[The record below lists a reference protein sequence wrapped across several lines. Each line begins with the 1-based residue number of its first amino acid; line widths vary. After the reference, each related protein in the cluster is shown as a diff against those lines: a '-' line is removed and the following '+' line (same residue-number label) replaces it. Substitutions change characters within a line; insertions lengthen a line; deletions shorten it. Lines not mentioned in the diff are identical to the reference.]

1 MLTNIEYKSIVC
13 VQVIRRLRSR
23 FLPPGFTSHQLKI
36 CRNLNSTIAVA
47 ITDQISTFIVSISIY
62 H

>member
-13 VQVIRRLRSR
+13 VRSR